1 MSTQQYSREAD
12 DQYEAQNDAAAE
24 VTGDVTD
31 SSYAH
36 PETKGQIP
44 VQGDNVNVEDP
55 IDVNTANSDAQL
67 AQDDAD
73 AIDQSNVIGSRTRGA
88 KPTTGYSEGPDEDD
102 LPEQTAD
109 TGRSSTR

>member
-1 MSTQQYSREAD
+1 MSAQQFSRDAD
-12 DQYEAQNDAAAE
+12 DRYEAQNDAATE

-67 AQDDAD
+67 GMFDT
-73 AIDQSNVIGSRTRGA
+73 V
-88 KPTTGYSEGPDEDD
+88 PT
-102 LPEQTAD
+102 
-109 TGRSSTR
+109 